1 MKDELGG
8 QIMKELVGLGAKT
21 YSYLKE
27 KNDKDKKNKRYKKMC
42 HDIKT
47 IYLEKKNFN
56 AGYLKKIVKNKLI
69 IKTQQKFKSEGIM
82 F

>member
-1 MKDELGG
+1 
-8 QIMKELVGLGAKT
+8 
-21 YSYLKE
+21 
-27 KNDKDKKNKRYKKMC
+27 MC

-56 AGYLKKIVKNKLI
+56 AYYLKKLVKNKLI
-69 IKTQQKFKSEGIM
+69 IKTQQRFKSEGIM